1 MNSVVV
7 DDIDTA
13 LMIRAAAGDLGA
25 FEQLVCRNQAGAWAL
40 AWRFLGDA
48 TEAQDIV
55 QEGFLKIFKA
65 ASRYRPTAKF
75 RTYLYRVITRLCLDW
90 EAKKRPEYMEVL
102 PSLSD
107 SSRDPEALVALGQ
120 LSSAVQKC
128 LADLPAKQRIA
139 ITLRHYDGMT
149 YNEISEVLEV
159 SPKAVDSLLQRAR
172 DALRRCLAV
181 YR

>member
-1 MNSVVV
+1 M
-7 DDIDTA
+7 
-13 LMIRAAAGDLGA
+13 
-25 FEQLVCRNQAGAWAL
+25 

-139 ITLRHYDGMT
+139 ITLRQYDGMT